1 MRKTTAILVVVLCC
15 SLALNVFF
23 FSRMCVLRKA
33 SQRSQMFLAAKG
45 HGRGVADAKRDFAA
59 GIPKWYMIGDFGV
72 AVPSDKP
79 GRKLATAGC
88 MVTEYEKTY
97 VDSYNKTTD
106 ELFETQANQKAAQ
119 P

>member
-1 MRKTTAILVVVLCC
+1 MRKTTAILVVLVCC

-33 SQRSQMFLAAKG
+33 SQRSQMLLAAKG
-45 HGRGVADAKRDFAA
+45 HDRGVADAKRDFAA
-59 GIPKWYMIGDFGV
+59 GTPKWYQISDFAVG
-72 AVPSDKP
+72 VPSDKP
-79 GRKLATAGC
+79 GRTLATVGC

-106 ELFETQANQKAAQ
+106 ELFETQANQKATQ